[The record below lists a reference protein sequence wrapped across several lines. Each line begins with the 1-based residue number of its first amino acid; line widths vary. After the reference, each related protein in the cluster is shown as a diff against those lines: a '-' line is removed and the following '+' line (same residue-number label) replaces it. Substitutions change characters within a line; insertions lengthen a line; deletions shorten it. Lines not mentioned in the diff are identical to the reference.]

1 MTKQPD
7 PLFRLQKT
15 LKNLRLLL
23 SPFEELYFGILSNTI
38 PWHICAG
45 WMIGTTVILV
55 FKIDHFILSHSRF
68 NNLYPYYP
76 TLYKIYAFCLTTLA
90 FWCWAWNQVRIK
102 REKLKT
108 LTSAFKNAG
117 LESKIGRVPNLVSDF
132 ALDPIIRKM
141 RVTNAGFPLSK
152 FQEQSKYLESELGIY
167 VDVIKE
173 NRETR
178 IIEMIYSHF
187 PMPENILYNQEESMR
202 TLEFTVG
209 RTRAYALTSN
219 FRDTPHLLVAGQTG
233 GGKSTF
239 LRQLIVNIHLND
251 KNSKFLLID
260 LKGGLEFS
268 LFESRKQFVVVPSV
282 LAAIEEL
289 KLIDKILDERMA
301 LIKSEKCKDID
312 GYIKKMAGKK
322 SVFLNRQFVVVDEA
336 AEMFLAGHH
345 ANSKD
350 IQIARGILSRIARQG
365 RAVGVHLIVATQ
377 RPDSRSLDPQV
388 KANLTGVICFQ
399 MMNDASS
406 IAVLGNGRAT
416 DLPKVPG
423 RAIWKNGIEMLEV
436 QTPFL
441 TPEEADKLLGPADNE
456 KITAKA
462 KILKDVTNT
471 VSDISNNSDALQLDS
486 TTTVNSLNTSGIE
499 TD

>member
-1 MTKQPD
+1 MNKQPD
-7 PLFRLQKT
+7 PFYRLQKT
-15 LKNLRLLL
+15 LKNLRLLF
-23 SPFEELYFGILSNTI
+23 SPIEELYYGAISNTI
-38 PWHICAG
+38 PWHQCAG
-45 WMIGTTVILV
+45 WMIVTTIVLV
-55 FKIDHFILSHSRF
+55 FKIDQMIISHTRF
-68 NNLYPYYP
+68 YNLYPYYP
-76 TLYKIYAFCLTTLA
+76 ILYKTYAFGLTTFG

-108 LTSAFKNAG
+108 LTAAFKNAG
-117 LESKIGRVPNLVSDF
+117 LESKIGRLPNLVSDF

-141 RVTNAGFPLSK
+141 RVTNAGFPVSK
-152 FQEQSKYLESELGIY
+152 FQEQSKYLESELGVY

-173 NRETR
+173 HRETR
-178 IIEMIYSHF
+178 TVEFIYSHF
-187 PMPENILYNQEESMR
+187 PMPENILYTQEEEMR
-202 TLEFTVG
+202 SLEFMVG
-209 RTRAYALTSN
+209 RTRAHALTSN

-239 LRQLIVNIHLND
+239 LRQLIVGLHLND
-251 KNSKFLLID
+251 KFAKFLLVD

-268 LFESRKQFVVVPSV
+268 LFDSRKQFVVVPSV

-289 KLIDKILDERMA
+289 KLIDKVLDERMA
-301 LIKSEKCKDID
+301 LIKKEKCKDID
-312 GYIKKMAGKK
+312 GYIHKMTGAK
-322 SVFLNRQFVVVDEA
+322 SVFINRQYVVVDEA

-441 TPEEADKLLGPADNE
+441 SVEEADKLLGTPNNE
-456 KITAKA
+456 KKIPHFIAKNGESQVTDDV
-462 KILKDVTNT
+462 LKTNE
-471 VSDISNNSDALQLDS
+471 VLPGVDNPNV
-486 TTTVNSLNTSGIE
+486 TTVNKSGIE